1 MNLHATLKNQK
12 NKIITDNILQLNVQS
27 EIQKK
32 EIIDNL
38 NIILDFLKKKLDIP
52 FLKININI
60 DEFNEEKVLYT
71 HEDKLKYIIKEK
83 PKVLELIKKLN
94 LKIKE

>member
-1 MNLHATLKNQK
+1 MKQTKFK
-12 NKIITDNILQLNVQS
+12 WIR
-27 EIQKK
+27 IQKK
-32 EIIDNL
+32 EIIDNQ
-38 NIILDFLKKKLDIP
+38 NVILEFLKKRLDIE

-83 PKVLELIKKLN
+83 PQVLQLIKKLN

>member
-1 MNLHATLKNQK
+1 MNLYATLKNQK
-12 NKIITDNILQLNVQS
+12 NKIIIDNILKLNVQS

-32 EIIDNL
+32 EIIDNQ
-38 NIILDFLKKKLDIP
+38 NIILELLKKKLDIP